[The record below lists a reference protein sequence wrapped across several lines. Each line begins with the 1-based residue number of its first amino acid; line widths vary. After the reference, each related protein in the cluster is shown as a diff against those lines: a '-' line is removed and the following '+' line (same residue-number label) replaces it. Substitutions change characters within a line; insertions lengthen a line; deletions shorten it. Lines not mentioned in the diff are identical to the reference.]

1 MVLILVFLG
10 FAVLVIEG
18 WIWVFNVD
26 LVDQLLP
33 LWTQLGGRRQI
44 WGRSWNDRRQRSLK
58 SDSQVYFP
66 GVYFSVSVARFL
78 RSVSFQLKMKSEW
91 SSSLSTSGVRVS
103 V

>member
-1 MVLILVFLG
+1 MLI
-10 FAVLVIEG
+10 AAKQHE
-18 WIWVFNVD
+18 
-26 LVDQLLP
+26 
-33 LWTQLGGRRQI
+33 